1 MTSNIMYGGVTFD
14 INHPNLLFC
23 FQFLFPF
30 LVIILVVIYSCFW
43 LMKKCQCCKDN
54 QDKQD
59 NQDNWA
65 VDADSWAITIA
76 HAIISSTFILYVIAL
91 DIAAV
96 IFRDHTPE
104 YHNESYNAPL
114 YHYPGTVLFW
124 DVLAAMITIAVL
136 IFIAFAAKEFNNNAA
151 MNIFHCCCTKQ
162 VRAKT
167 VIFLLLKLA
176 GVVPLLSITAH
187 AHYIIITWIT
197 DSIYAT
203 GILINYA
210 IFYIIL
216 LVMLKKS
223 CKRTKQC
230 YDSWTNSKGIR
241 WKVCFGCFAVLVVF
255 AVWFVCLS
263 LQVLVTA
270 FFVYI
275 PINHSIEDTP
285 SSLLTII
292 HSINAVFLG
301 LIAWKVIVDPRD
313 NATSGEAAASHAG
326 NS

>member
-1 MTSNIMYGGVTFD
+1 MTSNIGGVTFD
-14 INHPNLLFC
+14 INHPYLLFC

-30 LVIILVVIYSCFW
+30 LAVILVMIYSCFW
-43 LMKKCQCCKDN
+43 LMKKCQRCQDNKDN
-54 QDKQD
+54 H
-59 NQDNWA
+59 DNWA

-76 HAIISSTFILYVIAL
+76 HAIISSTFILYVLAL

-96 IFRDHTPE
+96 IFRDRTPE
-104 YHNESYNAPL
+104 YHNESYNAL
-114 YHYPGTVLFW
+114 LFHYPGTVLFW
-124 DVLAAMITIAVL
+124 DILAAMITIAVL
-136 IFIAFAAKEFNNNAA
+136 IFIALAAKDYNNAA
-151 MNIFHCCCTKQ
+151 MNIFHPCCTKQ

-187 AHYIIITWIT
+187 AHYIIIAWIT

-230 YDSWTNSKGIR
+230 YDSWTKSRGTR
-241 WKVCFGCFAVLVVF
+241 WKVCFGCFAVLFVF
-255 AVWFVCLS
+255 AVWFVCIS

-301 LIAWKVIVDPRD
+301 LIAWKVIADPRG
-313 NATSGEAAASHAG
+313 NETSGEATASHAAT
-326 NS
+326 